1 MSQNIYSEDSYNVLN
16 YANSQR
22 YFRMNFLQ
30 FEQSQNA
37 VCHLQIYLVGQ
48 HLPSESN
55 SHHSYYTELL

>member
-37 VCHLQIYLVGQ
+37 VVPMTQELVIRVRIRIFAERRGEDQ
-48 HLPSESN
+48 LN
-55 SHHSYYTELL
+55 